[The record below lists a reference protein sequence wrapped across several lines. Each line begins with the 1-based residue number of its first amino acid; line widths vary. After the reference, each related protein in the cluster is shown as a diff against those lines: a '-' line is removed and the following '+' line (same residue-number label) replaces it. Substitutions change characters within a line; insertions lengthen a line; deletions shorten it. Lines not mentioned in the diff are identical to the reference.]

1 MAEVAPRTAAGLL
14 RRAVRRRRGLLAR
27 GWPLICLWQLG
38 EALVPVVIGFTI
50 DRGIAPLDPAW
61 FLVGCALL
69 AADVAV
75 LSYSYRF
82 GARLSFRAMQV
93 EAHELRV
100 EVARHALHE
109 RGTESTLLPGE
120 TLSLATADTEMT
132 GAVFRQLG
140 YALSCLLAVVA
151 IAAYLLSID
160 VWVALV
166 VLGGV
171 PLVVAAT
178 QLLTPLVA
186 RRTDAQQEAVAGAAG
201 LATDLVSGV
210 RPLKGIGGEDVAVR
224 RYRTASAR
232 ARDAS
237 VRMAGSWGFLN
248 GLTTTLSGVL
258 LAVVALL
265 AGERALAGEISIGE
279 LVAIVGLAQFLAE
292 PINGLGDLSAQAA
305 QSYASAGRVAR
316 YLATPHDLAT
326 GAMEPERTT
335 RLRLDD
341 VAAGPLDGVDLVTRD
356 GGVTAVV
363 TDDPAAGEV
372 LVALL
377 EGREVPRRG
386 HVLLGDHELTTT
398 TIASR
403 RQSLAVSP
411 HDPAIF
417 EGTVRTVIDPD
428 LDAGPELV
436 ARALEA
442 TAADDVVGLHPDGL
456 DREVLADG
464 TTLSGGQRQ
473 RLSLARA
480 LLADP
485 PILVLHD
492 PTSAIDAVTER
503 EVALGLRSVR
513 ATPGRSTLL
522 LTSSPA
528 LLDVADEVVV
538 LRGGRVV
545 GRGRHADLLTDPD
558 YRTAVLR

>member
-1 MAEVAPRTAAGLL
+1 M
-14 RRAVRRRRGLLAR
+14 LAR

-38 EALVPVVIGFTI
+38 EAFVPVLIGLTI
-50 DRGIAPLDPAW
+50 DRGIAPRDPVW
-61 FLVGCALL
+61 FLLGCSLL
-69 AADVAV
+69 AADIAL

-82 GARLSFRAMQV
+82 GARFSFRAMQV

-132 GAVFRQLG
+132 SAMFRQLG
-140 YALSCLLAVVA
+140 YASSCLLAVVA

-160 VWVALV
+160 VWVAVV
-166 VLGGV
+166 VLAGV
-171 PLVVAAT
+171 PLVVACT
-178 QLLTPLVA
+178 QVLTPLVA
-186 RRTDAQQEAVAGAAG
+186 RRTEAQQEAVAGAAG

-210 RPLKGIGGEDVAVR
+210 RPLKGVGGEDVAVR
-224 RYRTASAR
+224 RYRTASVR

-237 VRMAGSWGFLN
+237 VRMAGSWGLLN
-248 GLTTTLSGVL
+248 GLTTSLSGVL

-316 YLATPHDLAT
+316 FLATPHDLAT
-326 GAMEPERTT
+326 GPATPSRTT
-335 RLRLDD
+335 RLRLDG
-341 VAAGPLDGVDLVTRD
+341 VTSGVLDTVDLATQD
-356 GGVTAVV
+356 GLVTAVV
-363 TDDPAAGEV
+363 TDDPGASDAV
-372 LVALL
+372 VALL
-377 EGREVPRRG
+377 EGRVVPEAG
-386 HVLLGDHELTTT
+386 AVLLGEDELTAT

-403 RQSLAVSP
+403 RTSLAVSP

-428 LDAGPELV
+428 LTAAPELV
-436 ARALEA
+436 ERALVA

-456 DREVLADG
+456 EREVLADG

-492 PTSAIDAVTER
+492 PTTAIDAVTER
-503 EVALGLRSVR
+503 EVAHGLRSVR
-513 ATPGRSTLL
+513 AVPGRATLL

-538 LRGGRVV
+538 LRGGRVAA
-545 GRGRHADLLTDPD
+545 RGRHADLLADPE
-558 YRTAVLR
+558 YRTAVLQ